1 MSHNKNH
8 AAGIEGCQVNDVQP
22 DYMEVV
28 PSRREAMDFAVS
40 IFKGV
45 DTSTEEVITAAAAI
59 HQFLVGGLHVD
70 LNDEY
75 GKGLFP
81 ANNLAECPEKLKNV
95 SADGY
100 GSVNEFSLP
109 LAEDAGASR
118 STGTDRADYLFVGA
132 EEILLDWTPEKKSAL
147 RITLPYGRSYLNGFW
162 VNLAG
167 SPGILAHFCFLAS
180 VKGQMLF
187 EADQW
192 HLENG
197 QLPFQPNPQLKL
209 RGPFLKGKKDGI

>member
-1 MSHNKNH
+1 MISHFENH
-8 AAGIEGCQVNDVQP
+8 AAGQAVYI
-22 DYMEVV
+22 EVV
-28 PSRREAMDFAVS
+28 PSRREAMGFAAG
-40 IFKGV
+40 IFKGA
-45 DTSTEEVITAAAAI
+45 DGSATDVIKMAEAI
-59 HQFLVGGLHVD
+59 HQFLIGELRVD
-70 LNDEY
+70 INDDY
-75 GKGLFP
+75 GKSLFP
-81 ANNLAECPEKLKNV
+81 VNNMADCAEKLENV
-95 SADGY
+95 SAVGNGDV
-100 GSVNEFSLP
+100 SEFSLP
-109 LAEDAGASR
+109 LAEDASR
-118 STGTDRADYLFVGA
+118 STGTDRADYLFIGA

-197 QLPFQPNPQLKL
+197 QLPFQPNPLLKL